1 MKPGLHILVTG
12 ASGFVGRALVR
23 LALADGHRVTMLV
36 RDGAQAVAGTA
47 ALVQDLGSGAA
58 LVLPAGID
66 AVAHLAQ
73 SRAYR
78 AFPGDAAEMF
88 RVNVAGAHEL
98 LQAAARG
105 GVSRFCL
112 ASSGTVYEPFA
123 GALSEDAVLAPASN
137 LGATKLAAEV
147 LARPYGAA
155 FPVSILRLF
164 APYGPGQTARLVPD
178 LIRRVREGLAVTLP
192 ESDPGMRFS
201 PSFVDDV
208 CAAMLAA
215 ITEGWSG
222 TLNIA
227 SPEALTIEE
236 AVRVIGRSL
245 GREPVFERR
254 PGASPA
260 VVPELRRL
268 AERYDLSRFRS
279 FDEGIAA
286 TLAGEGGH
294 DAIQSAIPETLR
306 LA

>member
-1 MKPGLHILVTG
+1 MKPGLHILITG
-12 ASGFVGRALVR
+12 ASGFVGQALVR
-23 LALADGHRVTMLV
+23 MALADGHRVTVLV
-36 RDGAQAVAGTA
+36 RDSAQAPAGTA
-47 ALVQDLGSGAA
+47 ALVHRLGSGAA
-58 LVLPAGID
+58 LVLPGGID

-98 LQAAARG
+98 LQAATQA

-112 ASSGTVYEPFA
+112 VSSGTVYEPFA
-123 GALSEDAVLAPASN
+123 GSLNEDAALSPASN

-147 LARPYGAA
+147 LARPYSAV

-178 LIRRVREGLAVTLP
+178 LIRRVREGIAVTLP

-236 AVRVIGRSL
+236 AVRVIGRAL

-254 PGASPA
+254 PAASP
-260 VVPELRRL
+260 VIVPVLKRL
-268 AERYDLSRFRS
+268 AERYDLCRFRS
-279 FDEGIAA
+279 FDKGIAA
-286 TLAGEGGH
+286 TLAGEEAH
-294 DAIQSAIPETLR
+294 EAVQWAMPESLR
-306 LA
+306 QA